1 MAMLIMFYFC
11 SLLSTIP
18 SLNFDFAATVHSD
31 SLIDGISIC
40 GPDHYIC
47 DQSAG
52 IESSFEVYRS
62 YRCRSILCQSRKNK
76 EKSFR
81 INQYAIRSAVRYAL
95 TRCMG
100 RTSCCASEKPLH
112 VHRLALPIATAPY
125 GKISDSALSNS
136 AKCTCQISRDSNR
149 SQKSGAFNRRSV
161 LCTMYML

>member
-52 IESSFEVYRS
+52 IESSFAVYDPTDVDRFFV
-62 YRCRSILCQSRKNK
+62 K
-76 EKSFR
+76 
-81 INQYAIRSAVRYAL
+81 AVRIKKKVF
-95 TRCMG
+95 
-100 RTSCCASEKPLH
+100 E
-112 VHRLALPIATAPY
+112 
-125 GKISDSALSNS
+125 
-136 AKCTCQISRDSNR
+136 
-149 SQKSGAFNRRSV
+149 
-161 LCTMYML
+161 